1 MYSSRFIGAVDGT
14 AASLELQVRESLS
27 LPLPLSLFLS
37 RLCVHNR
44 DWIYPLQKFPFI
56 NIYNTFKT
64 TMHKNH
70 LGKSNRGPS
79 INKQAPLI
87 YKIPPKFLILNLQI
101 Y

>member
-1 MYSSRFIGAVDGT
+1 
-14 AASLELQVRESLS
+14 
-27 LPLPLSLFLS
+27 
-37 RLCVHNR
+37 
-44 DWIYPLQKFPFI
+44 
-56 NIYNTFKT
+56 
-64 TMHKNH
+64 MHKNH